1 MYILMRRG
9 LGEAPAPS
17 TNCSAISVDRF
28 DKQPEDLRRVLGA
41 SSNDP
46 AGWFEGL
53 DRERRMALTS
63 IFNRLC
69 SYGLWRHVS
78 RILRVVPGEAPL
90 RAAGHTFI
98 VPGST
103 PSVYFMTP
111 SWQALHRAL
120 MATGKFCM
128 AHGTGASEH
137 KGQTTL
143 REISGSDSLH
153 ISLGPGNQFDA
164 HIDRLSPTPG
174 PTGTSFCSND
184 PTPEALRHI
193 GLEVVSGKIRRI
205 SGVPVQAFRDLNP
218 TPTVPRPAPA
228 TRQEADLPPTVVSV
242 TAHGPVPRQQP
253 QPRRPSQ
260 AGPLLSVGVVER
272 IDRAIK
278 AQVRRDALLPSDV
291 RARIAR
297 TRWAAETAGPN
308 EENALRKVRDAAEA
322 ETGNYPDA
330 HELALDLAE
339 RMEQARRTRAA
350 WVKLDLT
357 GYDGR
362 DFSSRRAIAG
372 EIRRIALIV
381 RDHLPDRAKDVRTI
395 VIFFGSGNSATRE
408 EIKLP

>member
-1 MYILMRRG
+1 MYIVIGRG
-9 LGEAPAPS
+9 LGEAPGPS

-28 DKQPEDLRRVLGA
+28 DKQPEDLRRVLRA
-41 SSNDP
+41 SFNDD

-63 IFNRLC
+63 IFSRMC
-69 SYGLWRHVS
+69 RYGVWSHVS
-78 RILRVVPGEAPL
+78 RILRVLPGEAPL

-103 PSVYFMTP
+103 ASVYFMTP
-111 SWQALHRAL
+111 SWEALHRAL

-128 AHGTGASEH
+128 AHGTGAREH

-164 HIDRLSPTPG
+164 HIDNHSPVPG
-174 PTGTSFCSND
+174 STGTSFCSND

-193 GLEVVSGKIRRI
+193 GLEVVSGKVRRI
-205 SGVPVQAFRDLNP
+205 SRIPLQVFRDPDP

-228 TRQEADLPPTVVSV
+228 TRQEADVPTVVSI
-242 TAHGPVPRQQP
+242 TAHGPVPRP
-253 QPRRPSQ
+253 QPRRPVN
-260 AGPLLSVGVVER
+260 AGPLLPVHVVER

-278 AQVRRDALLPSDV
+278 AQVRRDALVPSHL
-291 RARIAR
+291 RERLAR

-322 ETGNYPDA
+322 EVDNYPDP
-330 HELALDLAE
+330 HLLALDLGE
-339 RMEQARRTRAA
+339 RMERARRSRVT

-362 DFSSRRAIAG
+362 DFSSRKAIAG
-372 EIRRIALIV
+372 EIRRMALIV
-381 RDHLPDRAKDVRTI
+381 RSHLPDRARDVRTI
-395 VIFFGSGNSATRE
+395 VVVFGSGNAATRE
-408 EIKLP
+408 EITLPE